1 MEDSLTTHPATT
13 FTEKKQKKPHEKRA
27 QTWQPG
33 ESGNPKG
40 RPKDDESWSGIIRR
54 VGNMTSDEIVDIIGR
69 DNDLGR
75 EIVKYPRNV
84 QMKWILI
91 LRVFASQMF
100 DPNGVMFRE
109 LMDRLEGRV
118 PFRAE
123 VDGKLEVTGLEQL
136 LERVYGEIVDGVVS
150 EPARLEDG
158 LDE

>member
-1 MEDSLTTHPATT
+1 MSVDSLTTPARTT
-13 FTEKKQKKPHEKRA
+13 FTAKKQQKRKPTPASWR
-27 QTWQPG
+27 PG

-54 VGNMTSDEIVDIIGR
+54 VGNMTSDEIVDIIGVN
-69 DNDLGR
+69 NDLGR
-75 EIVKYPRNV
+75 EIAKYPKNV
-84 QMKWILI
+84 QMKWVLI

-123 VDGKLEVTGLEQL
+123 VDGKLEVTGLDQL
-136 LERVYGEIVDGVVS
+136 IERVYGEIVDGVVA
-150 EPARLEDG
+150 EPAQLEDG
-158 LDE
+158 K